1 VNVEFSLFFVALA
14 VWFLVSAVSR
24 MGRGSRPTSGTPRQ
38 MHQRSVQLRLG
49 SDLAG
54 QPGSGLEIML
64 RELQRALE
72 TGASRPST
80 RQPAVSGTL
89 EGGSLEVEPE
99 ARSLEDEVTR
109 ADRRAIDLDDEAE
122 QIVARRLK
130 AAAAREQA
138 HPAETNQVVSS
149 EIRPEPA
156 DHTATHGYTR
166 RQLRDAVVWR
176 EILGPPVSER

>member
-1 VNVEFSLFFVALA
+1 MNVELSLFFVALA
-14 VWFLVSAVSR
+14 VWFLVSALSR
-24 MGRGSRPTSGTPRQ
+24 IGRGSRPPSGPPRQ
-38 MHQRSVQLRLG
+38 THQRNVQLRLG
-49 SDLAG
+49 SDLTG
-54 QPGSGLEIML
+54 QRGSGLEIML

-72 TGASRPST
+72 TGGSRPAT
-80 RQPAVSGTL
+80 RKPAVPGTL

-99 ARSLEDEVTR
+99 AKSLEDEVTR

-130 AAAAREQA
+130 AVAAREQA
-138 HPAETNQVVSS
+138 HPADTDLVVSN

-156 DHTATHGYTR
+156 DHTATRGYTR

>member
-1 VNVEFSLFFVALA
+1 VNVELSLFFVALA

-24 MGRGSRPTSGTPRQ
+24 MGRGSRPPSGTPRQ
-38 MHQRSVQLRLG
+38 TPQRSVHLRLG
-49 SDLAG
+49 SDRTR

-64 RELQRALE
+64 RELQQALE
-72 TGASRPST
+72 SGASRPST
-80 RQPAVSGTL
+80 GKPAVSRTL
-89 EGGSLEVEPE
+89 EGDSLEVEPE

-109 ADRRAIDLDDEAE
+109 ADRGTIDLDDEAQ

-130 AAAAREQA
+130 AAAAREHA
-138 HPAETNQVVSS
+138 PPAETNQVVSS

-156 DHTATHGYTR
+156 DHTATRGYTR